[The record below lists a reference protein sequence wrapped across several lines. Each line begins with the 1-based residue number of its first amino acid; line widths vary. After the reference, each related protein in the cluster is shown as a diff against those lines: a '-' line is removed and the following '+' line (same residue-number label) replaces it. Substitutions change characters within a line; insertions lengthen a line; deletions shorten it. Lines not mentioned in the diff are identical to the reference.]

1 MQQPLANTP
10 RSANDAVRI
19 LGLDPGLRHTGW
31 GLIESRGQGLRY
43 IASGV
48 INPNVKEESL
58 ALRLAELF
66 EKLHDVVKTCAPDE
80 AVVEEVF
87 VNKNPGSTLKLGMA
101 RGVVLLVPAHL
112 EIPVF
117 EYTANQVKKS
127 VVGTGHADKN
137 QVMFMVR
144 RLLPTAP
151 PDMKLDAADALAV
164 ALCHAHHR
172 LMNRYS
178 ALTQIT

>member
-1 MQQPLANTP
+1 MSDLLRP
-10 RSANDAVRI
+10 SIDAVRI

-31 GLIESRGQGLRY
+31 GLIESKGQGLRY
-43 IASGV
+43 LASGV

-66 EKLHDVVKTCAPDE
+66 EKLLDVVKTCVPDE

-101 RGVVLLVPAHL
+101 RGIVLLVPAHCKV
-112 EIPVF
+112 PVF

-127 VVGTGHADKN
+127 VVGAGHADKN
-137 QVMFMVR
+137 QVMHMVR
-144 RLLPTAP
+144 RLLLTAP
-151 PDMKLDAADALAV
+151 ADMKPDAADALAV
-164 ALCHAHHR
+164 ALCHAHQR
-172 LMNRYS
+172 MLNRYTALMQS
-178 ALTQIT
+178 A

>member
-1 MQQPLANTP
+1 MQQLLVNPP
-10 RSANDAVRI
+10 RSANDTVRI

-31 GLIESRGQGLRY
+31 GLIESKGQGLRY
-43 IASGV
+43 LGSGV
-48 INPNVKEESL
+48 VNPSVKEESL

-66 EKLHDVVKTCAPDE
+66 EKLLDVVKTCAPDE

-101 RGVVLLVPAHL
+101 RGIVLLVPAHL
-112 EIPVF
+112 GVPVF

-127 VVGTGHADKN
+127 VVGAGHADKN
-137 QVMFMVR
+137 QVMHMVR

-151 PDMKLDAADALAV
+151 VDMKPDAADALAV

-172 LMNRYS
+172 LMNRYT
-178 ALTQIT
+178 ALIQNA